1 MLQLQLTK
9 PLSRSTERSPG
20 SPRTLRASL
29 TACWL
34 AAALLPT
41 TTPASAEDWTQIE
54 TASRQEG
61 RVLTYSTLRPDN
73 WKPIIEAFNKR
84 YPWIKVETLRVGSH
98 NEAFERQRAE
108 SATGTRSA
116 DLLLASSVDRWA
128 DMSSKG
134 DLIEFAPERVADLPE
149 WAKAKDYFTFAIEPQ
164 VMIFNKL
171 LLPEKLW
178 PKGLSDLA
186 DKVRS
191 NPALFKGKIA
201 SYNPLISP
209 FSYSI
214 YWTAMKHHGDAFW
227 RAMETIGPNLKFEQ
241 TAGAIVDKV
250 ITGEYLVGL
259 YLPESLVPKLDAQRS
274 RIMGIV
280 LPEDGTPMSPRSMG
294 VMRKA
299 QSPASAKL
307 LINFL
312 LSREGQIAMAKG
324 GIVPFWPGIERD
336 AGMTTLETLQRN
348 AAGDRFF
355 AYVLFSPDMN
365 THRAEFSERLKKSF
379 KQ

>member
-1 MLQLQLTK
+1 M
-9 PLSRSTERSPG
+9 
-20 SPRTLRASL
+20 
-29 TACWL
+29 
-34 AAALLPT
+34 AAVLPT
-41 TTPASAEDWTQIE
+41 TTPAFAEDWGQTE
-54 TASRQEG
+54 AASRQEG
-61 RVLTYSTLRPDN
+61 RVLAYSTLRPDN
-73 WKPIIEAFNKR
+73 WRPIIEAFNKR
-84 YPWIKVETLRVGSH
+84 YPWIKIETLRVGSH

-134 DLIEFAPERVADLPE
+134 DLVEFTPERVAELPE
-149 WAKAKDYFTFAIEPQ
+149 WAKSKDYFTFAIEPQ
-164 VMIFNKL
+164 VLVFNKL

-186 DKVRS
+186 DKVRG

-201 SYNPLISP
+201 TYNPLISP

-214 YWTAMKHHGDAFW
+214 YWTAKTHHGDAFW
-227 RAMETIGPNLKFEQ
+227 RAMETIGPNVKFEQ
-241 TAGAIVDKV
+241 TAGAIVDKI

-274 RIMGIV
+274 RILGIA

-312 LSREGQIAMAKG
+312 LSRDGQIAIAKG
-324 GIVPFWPGIERD
+324 GVVPFWSGIERE
-336 AGMTTLETLQRN
+336 AGMVTLETLRKN
-348 AAGDRFF
+348 AKGDRAF
-355 AYVLFSPDMN
+355 AFVLFSPDMN
-365 THRAEFSERLKKSF
+365 TRRIEFSELLKKSF
-379 KQ
+379 RQ